1 MPRLTV
7 DGSTIACADGQTLLE
22 ALQAAGIGV
31 PHLCHDARLKPYGSC
46 RLCVVEIDGHTR
58 PVASCSEPAAED
70 MVVRTH
76 SPALE
81 RLRRT
86 NLQLLAADYPAAA
99 VTDQPELP
107 LHRLFA
113 TYGIETEDSHPR
125 TAPVFRDDTHPY
137 LGVDMTRCIHCGR
150 CVRICDEVQ
159 GQSVWQ
165 VWGRGSQTHIAPRVG
180 ATLLESGCVS
190 CGACVDS
197 CPSGAIYDKRSP
209 GTAERWTRTTCA
221 YCGVGCQMDVGTR
234 DNRIVQIRPADAPV
248 NRGHLCVKG
257 RYAWEF
263 VNAAD
268 RVTSPMIRRDGDWQV
283 VSWDEA
289 LDFTA
294 AQLRAIRDRAGADAI
309 GLLGS
314 ARATN
319 EENYLMQKF
328 ARVGLGTNNVDTCA
342 RVCHTPSAKALKEML
357 GTGAATNH
365 FDDIELAATIL
376 ICGCNPTECHPVVG
390 ARIKQAVRRGARL
403 IVIDPRRIE
412 LADHADLHLA
422 LTPGT
427 NVLLLNAMAAAI
439 IEEGLVDADYIAK
452 RVDDLDAYRAFLSD
466 YAPEAVAGRC
476 GVPAEAIRAA
486 ARLYASHGPAMCFH
500 GLGTTEHL
508 QGAEGVMCLIN
519 LALLT
524 GNLGKAGAGINPLR
538 GQNNVQGGAHMG
550 CDPATLPG
558 GQSFQQGA
566 ARCEAVWGKPL
577 PSARGLNLMEMT
589 DAAAAG
595 RLHALWAFG
604 YDVYLTLANA
614 QATGASLAK
623 LDFVIIQ
630 DLYLNETAKTF
641 GTVFLPAAAWIER
654 DGTFMNSDR
663 RVQRIRKAVDAP
675 GEARPDWWIIR
686 EVARRVGGDNG
697 TLSPHNSGERAGVR
711 GFDFDTPEAIWDEVR
726 AVWPGGAGLS
736 YARLE
741 TENPHWPC
749 PDEQHPGT
757 PVLHIDR
764 FAGFERAALRRID
777 YIASPEQCDEHYPLL
792 LNSGRTLV
800 HFNAGTMTG
809 RTPDI
814 ELQPTDVL
822 DISSEDAERM
832 GLADGQIV
840 RVVSRY
846 GEAELPLRVGPSVQP
861 GQLFASFH
869 DPRRFVNRLTS
880 PVRDRLV
887 GTPEYKRTA
896 VRIEGM
902 DGGV

>member
-1 MPRLTV
+1 MPRLTI
-7 DGSTIACADGQTLLE
+7 DGREVVCADGQTLLA
-22 ALQAAGIGV
+22 ALEAAGVGV
-31 PHLCHDARLKPYGSC
+31 PHLCHDARLQSYGSC
-46 RLCVVEIDGHTR
+46 RLCVVEVEGHAR
-58 PVASCSEPAAED
+58 PVASCAEPAVEG
-70 MVVRTH
+70 MVVHTH
-76 SPALE
+76 TPALE

-86 NLQLLAADYPAAA
+86 NLQLLAVDYPAAA
-99 VTDQPELP
+99 VEAEPQLP
-107 LHRLFA
+107 LHRLL
-113 TYGIETEDSHPR
+113 TGYGIEVGGSVPTGATR
-125 TAPVFRDDTHPY
+125 FVDDTHPY
-137 LGVDMTRCIHCGR
+137 LGVDMTRCIHCDR

-165 VWGRGSQTHIAPRVG
+165 IWGRGPQTRIAPRVG
-180 ATLLESGCVS
+180 QTLIESGCVA
-190 CGACVDS
+190 CGACVDT
-197 CPSGAIYDKRSP
+197 CPSGALHDKRSVEN
-209 GTAERWTRTTCA
+209 AERWTRTTCV

-263 VNAAD
+263 VTAPD
-268 RVTSPMIRRDGDWQV
+268 RVTTPMIRREGEWQP

-294 AQLRAIRDRAGADAI
+294 AQLRAIRDRAGPDAI

-319 EENYLMQKF
+319 EENYLMQKL
-328 ARVGLGTNNVDTCA
+328 ARVALGTHNVDTCA
-342 RVCHTPSAKALKEML
+342 RVCHTPSAKALKDML

-365 FDDIELAATIL
+365 FDDIEQAATIL
-376 ICGCNPTECHPVVG
+376 LCGCNPTECHPVVG

-412 LADHADLHLA
+412 LADYAELHLA

-427 NVLLLNAMAAAI
+427 NVLLLNALAATI
-439 IEEGLVDADYIAK
+439 VEEGLVDAAYLSA
-452 RVDDLDAYRAFLSD
+452 RVDDFDAFSAFIRD
-466 YAPEAVAGRC
+466 YAPERVAQRC
-476 GVPAEAIRAA
+476 GVGAGQIRAA

-524 GNLGKAGAGINPLR
+524 GNLGRPGAGINPLR

-566 ARCEAVWGKPL
+566 PRCEAVWGRPL
-577 PSARGLNLMEMT
+577 PARRGLNLMEMI
-589 DAAAAG
+589 DAAADG

-604 YDVYLTLANA
+604 YDIYLTLANA
-614 QATGASLAK
+614 QATAAALDK
-623 LDFVIIQ
+623 LDLLIVQ
-630 DLYLNETAKTF
+630 DLYLNETAKAF
-641 GTVFLPAAAWIER
+641 GTVFLPAASWIER

-663 RVQRIRKAVDAP
+663 RVQRIRKALDAP
-675 GEARPDWWIIR
+675 GQARPDWWILR
-686 EVARRVGGDNG
+686 ELARRVGDG
-697 TLSPHNSGERAGVR
+697 T
-711 GFDFDTPEAIWDEVR
+711 GFDFASPQAIWDEVR

-741 TENPHWPC
+741 RENPHWPC

-777 YIASPEQCDEHYPLL
+777 HVPSPEQCDADFPLL
-792 LNSGRTLV
+792 LNTGRTLY
-800 HFNAGTMTG
+800 HFNAGTMSA
-809 RTPDI
+809 RTPQTA
-814 ELQPTDVL
+814 LQPTDVL
-822 DISSEDAERM
+822 DIGEEDAQRM
-832 GLADGQIV
+832 GLVDGQTV
-840 RVVSRY
+840 RVISRH
-846 GEAELPLRVGPSVQP
+846 GAVELPLRVSATVKP
-861 GQLFASFH
+861 GELFASFH
-869 DPRRFVNRLTS
+869 DARRFVNRLTS

-896 VRIEGM
+896 VRVEKI
-902 DGGV
+902 